1 MVLSQALVREIENRP
16 LLRDNLYFW
25 CLVNRQRLQVPDDV
39 LFRINLD
46 LCAKHL
52 IESLLLNILLL
63 QIFCV
68 LRYCEPVMPFRFA
81 SRDWRLV
88 RQGPD
93 HSIGC
98 EATQILFRSVGRFC
112 GHGHPKKGRLNASV
126 EDFVNVLIDWHSG
139 RIRVFSRSRGTF
151 PSGR

>member
-1 MVLSQALVREIENRP
+1 MVLSQALVCEIENRL
-16 LLRDNLYFW
+16 LLRNNLDFW
-25 CLVNRQRLQVPDDV
+25 CLVHRQRLQVPDDV

-46 LCAKHL
+46 LGAKHL
-52 IESLLLNILLL
+52 IESRFLSILLL
-63 QIFCV
+63 RIFSV
-68 LRYCEPVMPFRFA
+68 LRYCEPVMSLRCA

-88 RQGPD
+88 RQGTN

-112 GHGHPKKGRLNASV
+112 GHGHPEKGRLYASV
-126 EDFVNVLIDWHSG
+126 EDFVNVLVNWRSG
-139 RIRVFSRSRGTF
+139 RIRVFSRSRGTV